1 MKMYVGVEVQLPS
14 FLISALDG
22 GEWLAS
28 CPSCFTPRGTTP
40 VSNGEKAGLGP
51 KPV

>member
-1 MKMYVGVEVQLPS
+1 MFYDAPHHKNVWEMEAQLHE

-28 CPSCFTPRGTTP
+28 CPGRTFPGKEASIPSG
-40 VSNGEKAGLGP
+40 
-51 KPV
+51 